1 MSVVKKYKKSYEAA
15 VKNYQEAVTDLEPK
29 LKSGEVEVDTA
40 TIEKEKNYWTRT
52 WSWQGGP

>member
-40 TIEKEKNYWTRT
+40 TLEKEKNY
-52 WSWQGGP
+52 